1 MWQQARVPVSALDDL
16 EELEKRLGGPVMN
29 VRLLDDGEALVE
41 YAPIVDD
48 SWFVE
53 VWNGRARI
61 CFINEFDFI
70 LYVDDIYDVDE
81 EAAAAVIEQVLQD
94 YGITVED
101 SGQYYPISEA
111 AQEAYT
117 QLMKTARRKRPTS
130 RSHA

>member
-81 EAAAAVIEQVLQD
+81 KAAAAVIEQVLQD

>member
-81 EAAAAVIEQVLQD
+81 KAAAAVVEQVLQD